1 MHYASCTPRVCHDL
15 RLIQFYIRIR
25 HSARVCCLCAVSVCG
40 CVRVHVHQ
48 AIVKP
53 ALLLVGSTDGACA
66 AVARE
71 CCSRLEIPVLSLA
84 DDSLRLSR
92 LLTVSCDSEAE
103 LPAPNPVAHVIFT
116 SGSSGHPKAV
126 FCHHRGSLQSHTT
139 RIAAIHRFER
149 STCTTPSIQDDRHT
163 TKRPLIFGCGV
174 FGVWDAV
181 AAQIHGD
188 IAVMM
193 PDASLR
199 DADQLAALL
208 AVNDVNRMLITPTC
222 KLDLLRGNESNLAGS
237 AEDT

>member
-1 MHYASCTPRVCHDL
+1 MHYASCTLRVCHDL

-25 HSARVCCLCAVSVCG
+25 HSVAYVVFVRAVSVCG

-103 LPAPNPVAHVIFT
+103 LPA
-116 SGSSGHPKAV
+116 
-126 FCHHRGSLQSHTT
+126 
-139 RIAAIHRFER
+139 
-149 STCTTPSIQDDRHT
+149 
-163 TKRPLIFGCGV
+163 
-174 FGVWDAV
+174 
-181 AAQIHGD
+181 
-188 IAVMM
+188 
-193 PDASLR
+193 
-199 DADQLAALL
+199 
-208 AVNDVNRMLITPTC
+208 
-222 KLDLLRGNESNLAGS
+222 
-237 AEDT
+237 